1 MVKAGEAGGG
11 ASALGAAMTR
21 SVFGAVRV
29 TGDAIAVDEGVG
41 KGGKAAEVS
50 VVDFSVV
57 ADSSLVFTATFF
69 PT

>member
-11 ASALGAAMTR
+11 ASALGVAMTR
-21 SVFGAVRV
+21 NVFGAVRV
-29 TGDAIAVDEGVG
+29 TGDAIAADEGVG
-41 KGGKAAEVS
+41 KGGKAADS